1 MTSTPYTRQMPR
13 ADTPAAGAVGPAT
26 DAALV
31 ARVAAADERAL
42 EALNDRF
49 GGMMRAV
56 ALRVTRA
63 EPLAE
68 EVVQDALM
76 AVWREPGR
84 FDPSRGNL
92 GPWLLTLT
100 RYKAIDAVRRE
111 TVVRRHTADVDLDL
125 HEAPDDV
132 HDEAW
137 LGIRRQRLGEAITR
151 LPDDQR
157 RALELAF
164 LGGLTHVEVAERE
177 RIPLGTAKTR
187 IRTALLK
194 LRDELAPTIGP
205 EGPPM
210 PLATGAV
217 GAGGATTGE
226 RSQGG
231 AVQTAGPI
239 RRPRTTE
246 PQATSAHGR
255 ATPGDPTHRGT
266 TDA

>member
-1 MTSTPYTRQMPR
+1 MGPTGSLLLSCRSSGRSSYTGRMPHP
-13 ADTPAAGAVGPAT
+13 DPAAAGGRDGTAT
-26 DAALV
+26 DAALL
-31 ARVAAADERAL
+31 ARIADRDERAL
-42 EALNDRF
+42 EELHGRF
-49 GGMMRAV
+49 GGTMHAV

-63 EPLAE
+63 ERLAE

-84 FDPSRGNL
+84 FDPARGSL

-111 TVVRRHTADVDLDL
+111 TVVRRHMADVDLEL

-137 LGIRRQRLGEAITR
+137 LRVRRQRLGEAIAR

-164 LGGLTHVEVAERE
+164 LGGHTHVEVAERE
-177 RIPLGTAKTR
+177 GIPLGTAKTR

-194 LRDELAPTIGP
+194 LRHDLAPTIGP
-205 EGPPM
+205 EPPAR
-210 PLATGAV
+210 PIGRLVSLPRQSAGLA
-217 GAGGATTGE
+217 
-226 RSQGG
+226 
-231 AVQTAGPI
+231 
-239 RRPRTTE
+239 
-246 PQATSAHGR
+246 
-255 ATPGDPTHRGT
+255 
-266 TDA
+266 